1 MVVARLWNFVKRHKK
16 KFIGTAVLCGGGY
29 VAWKVLKSKFEDYML
44 KSLMKQMEGGDLLKE
59 LMGEKEEDPQKEEE
73 RKRAKF
79 EHNQQVSDSHTQKCL
94 AVLQERLQS
103 CFAMDESSR
112 ALTLAQ
118 NKEEKLR
125 CMTTLQVEC
134 LARAVSAM
142 YALHLLLIL
151 HRVEFNIV
159 GREMMGTDGKDDTL
173 ELTAF
178 VESVSYVQGDGLP
191 RICDA
196 VREAVKA
203 CWADDIKAPLTKV
216 NAERLRS
223 FLLNVCHAADTALL
237 EGSNGPT
244 TLLPESL
251 DDPATPKVKQLLDET
266 RDYVESP
273 QFLDVFRSVLAGALT
288 HFVDSLGEVSEQT
301 EPPKPPPLPSNTA
314 VPIARLGGDCVTR
327 SQAMLASDDG
337 AGYVTRFA
345 EDPLVT
351 KLCEALYF
359 EETKTH

>member
-59 LMGEKEEDPQKEEE
+59 LMGEVDPQKEEE

-94 AVLQERLQS
+94 ATLQERLQS

-159 GREMMGTDGKDDTL
+159 GREMMGKDGKDDTV

-178 VESVSYVQGDGLP
+178 VDSVSYVQGDGLP

-216 NAERLRS
+216 NSERLRS

-237 EGSNGPT
+237 DGNNGPT

-273 QFLDVFRSVLAGALT
+273 QFLEVFRSVLDGALT
-288 HFVDSLGEVSEQT
+288 QFVASLSEVSEQT
-301 EPPKPPPLPSNTA
+301 DPPKPPPLPSNTS